1 MTTLQRTSADR
12 TSAADSSASAIHAAE
27 ITLFEHADFQGRSI
41 TLRGPASN
49 FDRNGFND
57 VASSMIIRSGSWML
71 CTDAYF
77 AGRCDTFGPGRY
89 RQLDR
94 GLADAISSVRP
105 VDYAPPTRP
114 GPPPPP
120 PPPPHGGPASIQ
132 LFEHRDFGGR
142 SITLTGN
149 ASNFDPLGFNDRA
162 DAIIVRGGVWRL
174 CSDAYMRGECH
185 DFPPGRYNDLGSL
198 GGQVSSAAI
207 VHR

>member
-1 MTTLQRTSADR
+1 MASTLQRTFLVVLALASIG
-12 TSAADSSASAIHAAE
+12 AAHAAE
-27 ITLFEHADFQGRSI
+27 ITLFEDADFQGRSI
-41 TLRGPASN
+41 TLRGPVDN

-57 VASSMIIRSGSWML
+57 VASSMIIRSGSWIL
-71 CTDAYF
+71 CTDAYYG
-77 AGRCDTFGPGRY
+77 GRCSTFGPGRY

-94 GLADAISSVRP
+94 GLADAVSSVRP
-105 VDYAPPTRP
+105 AGYAPPPPPRP

-120 PPPPHGGPASIQ
+120 PQGGPASIQ
-132 LFEHRDFGGR
+132 LFEQRNFGGR

-162 DAIIVRGGVWRL
+162 DAVIVRGSVWRL
-174 CSDAYMRGECH
+174 CSDAYMRGQCH

-207 VHR
+207 VRR